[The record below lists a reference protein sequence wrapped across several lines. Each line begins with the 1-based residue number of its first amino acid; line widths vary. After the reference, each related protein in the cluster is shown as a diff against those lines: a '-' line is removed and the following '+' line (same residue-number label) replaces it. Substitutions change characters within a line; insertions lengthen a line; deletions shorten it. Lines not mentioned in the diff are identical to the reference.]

1 MGHTVRF
8 TLSEGTG
15 DGVCEKLCAL
25 RRSLRYFARLLPIPI
40 FCARRDFLVLRLV
53 SDMPR
58 TAHTAPPGN
67 PKHVS
72 MIRCLSSWRRSGNSW
87 NKVSRKS
94 GYTELIGQKVTRIA
108 PMYVIDIRYFA
119 HGLVSL
125 A

>member
-72 MIRCLSSWRRSGNSW
+72 MLMEQGVE
-87 NKVSRKS
+87 KVRIY
-94 GYTELIGQKVTRIA
+94 GVEYNLGIGV
-108 PMYVIDIRYFA
+108 
-119 HGLVSL
+119 
-125 A
+125 